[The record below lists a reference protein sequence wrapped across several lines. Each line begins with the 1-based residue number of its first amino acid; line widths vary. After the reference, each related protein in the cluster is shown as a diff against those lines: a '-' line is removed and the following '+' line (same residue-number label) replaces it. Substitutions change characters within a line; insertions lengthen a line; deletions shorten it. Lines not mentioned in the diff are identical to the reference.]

1 MHSDQLAISLDL
13 INRHYQEPNRNRYE
27 SRYFWEELYPL
38 IGAAGFRSIEI
49 PYEPVWQF
57 GGRSGVPMNRYCINT
72 KYKNADNYRAAL
84 TKGDIDRVTGV
95 TFDPNLFMRNANLDF
110 YFGATGHFAGEALA
124 HAADLKADY
133 FAISPSAYY
142 GRIAHYHPDLEDSL
156 ASFTD
161 RVADLIEGLA
171 AKARA
176 AGVALVLRNEY
187 WSVFRGERILSL
199 LERLPDDVKLDVDTA
214 SLTIAGVDPVAFI
227 TAQQDRIGCVHLTDT
242 TFVDTDGTWKTPN
255 PEFPEHRA
263 TQVFRDPGT
272 GTVDLPAIVGLLD
285 RVGYAG
291 PIVCSAR
298 QTRDPFRALL
308 RTRAL
313 LNHLQN

>member
-1 MHSDQLAISLDL
+1 MHSDQFAVSLDL
-13 INRHYQEPNRNRYE
+13 INRHYSEPNRNRYE
-27 SRYFWEELYPL
+27 SKYFWEELYPL

-72 KYKNADNYRAAL
+72 KYANADNYRAAL
-84 TKGDIDRVTGV
+84 ARGDIDRVSGV

-142 GRIAHYHPDLEDSL
+142 GRIIHYHPHL
-156 ASFTD
+156 ADELGAFTD
-161 RVADLIEGLA
+161 RVADLLGGLA

-176 AGVALVLRNEY
+176 AGVTLVLRNEY
-187 WSVFRGERILSL
+187 WSVFRGERILPL
-199 LERLPDDVKLDVDTA
+199 LDRLPEDVKLDVDTA
-214 SLTIAGVDPVAFI
+214 SLTIAGIDPAAFI
-227 TAQQDRIGCVHLTDT
+227 AAQRDRIGCVHLTDT
-242 TFVDTDGTWKTPN
+242 AFVDKAETWKTPN

-272 GTVDLPAIVGLLD
+272 GTVDLPAIVSLLD
-285 RVGYAG
+285 RIGYAG
-291 PIVCSAR
+291 AVICSAR

-313 LNHLQN
+313 LSHLQN